1 MSRATVAKPRRLPSL
16 KTAIITVV
24 AYVIAVIF
32 LLPYLEMLVTSVRP
46 QHELYALDYLPH
58 HFAWSNLTNM
68 WGAAYGILSSLRVSL
83 EIAAGATVL
92 VLLVALPAAY
102 YTSRHRFRGRGAFLI
117 LVLATQMLQPVA
129 LIVGIYKEFLGF
141 GLLNIN
147 PVWSLILVNAGFN
160 LAFAIWILNAY
171 IGSIP
176 AELEEAAMVDGNGRF
191 GALRRI
197 TLPLAMPGVVTALI
211 FTFIAAWNEFI
222 SALALTTNG
231 SDYPLTVRL
240 DSFIGQYTVD
250 WQHLFGASVVATI
263 PVFIL
268 FALIEGRVVGGLTA
282 GSVKLGDGS
291 QQGAFRIRGFLAR
304 GPAVETALGDVLD
317 DAVGDQVPERLPGG
331 DPVAALARGDRE
343 RGDLHQR
350 HLAVRQ
356 ARPGQPVPGPGAA
369 DEVRQREQRVDVVP
383 GQDVLER
390 VRTGDEEEVGVGV
403 RGPQVAQRVDRVRRP
418 RPVDVRPADAEPGV
432 RRRRDDRHQVAVLGR
447 RHRPA
452 CLLVRLPCR
461 HEDHL
466 VETEVMRHLAAGH
479 EVPVVD
485 GVEGAAHHPEPPA
498 PVVH

>member
-1 MSRATVAKPRRLPSL
+1 VAPKASAAANAPRKLPSL
-16 KTAIITVV
+16 KTAIVTFV

-32 LLPYLEMLVTSVRP
+32 LLPYLEMLITAVRP
-46 QHELYALDYLPH
+46 SRELYSANYLPR

-68 WGAAYGILSSLRVSL
+68 WGSAYGILSSVRVSI

-102 YTSRHRFRGRGAFLI
+102 YTSRRRFRGRGAFLL
-117 LVLATQMLQPVA
+117 LVLATQMLQPTA
-129 LIVGIYKEFLGF
+129 LIVGIYKEFLSF

-176 AELEEAAMVDGNGRF
+176 VELEEAAMVDGSNRL
-191 GALRRI
+191 GALRRV

-222 SALALTTNG
+222 TALTLTTNG

-282 GSVKLGDGS
+282 GSIK
-291 QQGAFRIRGFLAR
+291 
-304 GPAVETALGDVLD
+304 
-317 DAVGDQVPERLPGG
+317 
-331 DPVAALARGDRE
+331 
-343 RGDLHQR
+343 
-350 HLAVRQ
+350 
-356 ARPGQPVPGPGAA
+356 
-369 DEVRQREQRVDVVP
+369 
-383 GQDVLER
+383 
-390 VRTGDEEEVGVGV
+390 
-403 RGPQVAQRVDRVRRP
+403 
-418 RPVDVRPADAEPGV
+418 
-432 RRRRDDRHQVAVLGR
+432 
-447 RHRPA
+447 
-452 CLLVRLPCR
+452 
-461 HEDHL
+461 
-466 VETEVMRHLAAGH
+466 
-479 EVPVVD
+479 
-485 GVEGAAHHPEPPA
+485 
-498 PVVH
+498 